1 MGRRGFEILLADTAG
16 FCMGVQRA
24 VQMVLDAAQDPA
36 TVLPIRTPGPLIHNR
51 HVIELLERRGVLA
64 VDDPAG
70 EGVGTAVVRAHGLSR
85 QEGDRLA
92 RAAGRLLDATCPHV
106 RRAQELAQQ
115 YGAQGCLCVVV
126 GDRGHAEVEG
136 VLSYAGGAGRV
147 VSGPD
152 DVDSLPPAERV
163 AVIAQTTQ
171 DEEVF
176 RRTVRRIRERY
187 GECLV
192 FETICR
198 STAMRQAEVRDLAPK
213 VDAMVIVGD
222 RSSANSRRLA
232 EISAGTGTPTY
243 YVETEEEL
251 DVDRLLQC
259 GRVGLTAGASTPN
272 WMIRRVILRLEDE
285 YRRRSRPGLHAMRQ
299 VLRGFVYANA
309 CAAGAAAALTFA
321 SSHLLPSAPAA
332 LPLCMSVSFSF
343 VLSQHLLNQ
352 YVRRESLYLSEP
364 SRSDYFLAAERV
376 LLWLGIGGSILSLAL
391 SGLLGAWAFALVA
404 LGSALGLLYR
414 LRWPRPLAERLL
426 LNSLEQ
432 LPASKEV
439 AVGLAWGS
447 MAALL
452 PALAARSPLG
462 PSIVVFAV
470 CTLMGF
476 QRTLALDLRDVQAD
490 QLVGRE
496 TLVRVIGP
504 LAASRLLLLLS
515 LAGAGLLVGAGLAG
529 YLSAVAPW
537 CALAS
542 AYGALSSAALRHGD
556 LQEDAAEVLVDG
568 QFYLMAA
575 LCLLWR
581 LL

>member
-51 HVIELLERRGVLA
+51 QVIELLERRGVLA
-64 VDDPAG
+64 VDDPA
-70 EGVGTAVVRAHGLSR
+70 EGGTGTAVVRAHGLSR

-92 RAAGRLLDATCPHV
+92 RAAGTLLDATCPHV
-106 RRAQELAQQ
+106 RRAQNLAEQ
-115 YGAQGCLCVVV
+115 YSAQGYLCVVV

-136 VLSYAGGAGRV
+136 VLSYAGGAGHV

-152 DVDSLPPAERV
+152 DVNSLPPAERV

-176 RRTVRRIRERY
+176 RATVRRIRERHA
-187 GECLV
+187 ECLV

-222 RSSANSRRLA
+222 RNSANSRRLA
-232 EISAGTGTPTY
+232 EISAGTGTPTH
-243 YVETEEEL
+243 YVETEDDL
-251 DVDRLLQC
+251 DVDRLLRC

-299 VLRGFVYANA
+299 VLRAFVYVNA

-321 SSHLLPSAPAA
+321 SAYLLPSVPGA
-332 LPLCMSVSFSF
+332 LALCMGVSFSF

-352 YVRRESLYLSEP
+352 YVRRESLYMSEP
-364 SRSDYFLAAERV
+364 LRADYFLAAERV
-376 LLWLGIGGSILSLAL
+376 LLWLGIGGSALSLAL
-391 SGLLGAWAFALVA
+391 SALLGAWAFAVVA
-404 LGSALGLLYR
+404 SGSALGLLYR

-439 AVGLAWGS
+439 SVGLAWAS
-447 MAALL
+447 MGALL
-452 PALAARSPLG
+452 PALTARSPLG
-462 PSIVVFAV
+462 PSVITFVV
-470 CTLMGF
+470 CGLMGF

-496 TLVRVIGP
+496 TLVRLIGP
-504 LAASRLLLLLS
+504 PAAFRLLLVIA
-515 LAGAGLLVGAGLAG
+515 LAEAVLLVGTGLAG
-529 YLSAVAPW
+529 HLSSVGPW
-537 CALAS
+537 CALAA
-542 AYGALSSAALRHGD
+542 AYGAFSSAALRHGGVH
-556 LQEDAAEVLVDG
+556 EDAAEVLVDG